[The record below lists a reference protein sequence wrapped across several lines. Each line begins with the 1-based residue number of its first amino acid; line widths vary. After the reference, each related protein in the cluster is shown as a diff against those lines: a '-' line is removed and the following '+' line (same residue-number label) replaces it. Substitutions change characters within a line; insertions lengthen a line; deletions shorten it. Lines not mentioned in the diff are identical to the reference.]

1 MARPPIA
8 RIAWRVE
15 FNRNPAVIS
24 GATPLVSH
32 NRGATGPGEAL
43 AAAGVFQTN
52 MGRNPIVF
60 QIFGAD

>member
-1 MARPPIA
+1 
-8 RIAWRVE
+8 VE

>member
-1 MARPPIA
+1 
-8 RIAWRVE
+8 
-15 FNRNPAVIS
+15 
-24 GATPLVSH
+24 
-32 NRGATGPGEAL
+32 L